1 MDPPGRSTSRLL
13 IVKTDK
19 ALNDQIRTMNYRNP
33 PGNVNRSKLT
43 TELAKRV
50 LWFSKVPLAADSET
64 SSYTSFTFV
73 TQKMDGVAPEP
84 IWEKYC
90 FQQGVVDADHLQ
102 LVALERVSQSSWM
115 LHLRLISPS
124 VPQS

>member
-1 MDPPGRSTSRLL
+1 MDPSGRSSPRLL
-13 IVKTDK
+13 IVKADN

-33 PGNVNRSKLT
+33 PGNINRSKLA

-50 LWFSKVPLAADSET
+50 LWFSKVRLTANSEP
-64 SSYTSFTFV
+64 SSYIDFTFFP
-73 TQKMDGVAPEP
+73 QKVDGVTPEP

-115 LHLRLISPS
+115 LHLRLIPPSP
-124 VPQS
+124 PQP